1 MADPCVAAVSSTVVV
16 MDRSFSGAVPTRDR
30 ELVEWARAKRT
41 PLKSPSLRF
50 LEEADSIFNSMG
62 KRRTRVTSPLPG
74 KCAMYTDRWC
84 EWYIYRVPRQSRT

>member
-1 MADPCVAAVSSTVVV
+1 

-30 ELVEWARAKRT
+30 ELVERARAK
-41 PLKSPSLRF
+41 LKDAFEKSKSSF